1 MQFSLSSLSSKFM
14 VIYNSALYMFEDRIK
29 VTTIYAV
36 VYFVFIP
43 LGHLFVS
50 LLVFGWPEKYIASL
64 MSNFPIGLTA
74 LAIGG
79 VLTGYLDEIQFSDMV
94 DEFIRDHFTFHQM
107 PPRVTADREMKNE
120 FWSSILVLVV
130 TSLWTYVLSI
140 YVNASPTKSL
150 KKEL

>member
-1 MQFSLSSLSSKFM
+1 M
-14 VIYNSALYMFEDRIK
+14 VIYNSAIFMFEHQVK
-29 VTTIYAV
+29 VTTIYAI

-43 LGHLFVS
+43 LGHLSVS

-107 PPRVTADREMKNE
+107 PPRVSADRETNNE
-120 FWSSILVLVV
+120 FWSSLLVLVV
-130 TSLWTYVLSI
+130 TSIWTYVLSI
-140 YVNASPTKSL
+140 YVNSSPTKSE

>member
-1 MQFSLSSLSSKFM
+1 M
-14 VIYNSALYMFEDRIK
+14 VVFNSAVVLLEHRMA

-50 LLVFGWPEKYIASL
+50 LLVFGWPERYISSL

-79 VLTGYLDEIQFSDMV
+79 VLTGYLDEIHFSDRV
-94 DEFIRDHFTFHQM
+94 DDFIMNHFTFHQM
-107 PPRVTADREMKNE
+107 PPRGVSADDSKNE
-120 FWSSILVLVV
+120 FWSSLLVLVV

-140 YVNASPTKSL
+140 YVNAAPTKSE

>member
-1 MQFSLSSLSSKFM
+1 M
-14 VIYNSALYMFEDRIK
+14 VVYNSAVLMFEHQIK
-29 VTTIYAV
+29 VTTIYAI

-50 LLVFGWPEKYIASL
+50 LLVFGWPERYAASL

-79 VLTGYLDEIQFSDMV
+79 VLTGYLDEIQFSDRI
-94 DEFIRDHFTFHQM
+94 DDFIRDHFTFHQM
-107 PPRVTADREMKNE
+107 PPRSANSDSKNE
-120 FWSSILVLVV
+120 FWSSLLVLVV

-140 YVNASPTKSL
+140 YVNSGPTKSE